1 MSFVEKYIE
10 NPTGKSALI
19 STITAGLFFVISWLI
34 PLAGYEEGKWYL
46 FLYKDITI
54 AAEDRFNIG
63 LVLLEVLLLT
73 LFFFY
78 LTVALGN
85 YSEIRDSLP
94 GWKELG
100 TAFVITITLA
110 AFVPK
115 IGITGDF
122 TGTATDKGF
131 NHFTESM
138 QSTVFWLTLLGIIIA
153 SLYLKYTQPKEE

>member
-19 STITAGLFFVISWLI
+19 STITAGLFFILSWLI
-34 PLAGYEEGKWYL
+34 PLAPYEDGKWYL

-54 AAEDRFNIG
+54 AAEDRFNWG
-63 LVLLEVLLLT
+63 LVLIEVILFA

-85 YSEIRDSLP
+85 YAEIRDSLP

-100 TAFVITITLA
+100 TAVLITITLA

-115 IGITGDF
+115 FGITGDLS
-122 TGTATDKGF
+122 GSASDKGF

-138 QSTVFWLTLLGIIIA
+138 QTVVFWFTLLGIIIA
-153 SLYLKYTQPKEE
+153 TLYLRYTEPKQE